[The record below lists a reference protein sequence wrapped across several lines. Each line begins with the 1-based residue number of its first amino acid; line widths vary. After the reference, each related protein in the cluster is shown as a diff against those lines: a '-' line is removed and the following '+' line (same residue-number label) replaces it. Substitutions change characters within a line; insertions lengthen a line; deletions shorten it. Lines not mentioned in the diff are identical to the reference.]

1 YPDAAGYRAELA
13 LIDRSLRAAG
23 FAAIADEELRDALRR
38 VDVFEFHLASLD
50 LRQHSAVHDRVVAEL
65 LARGG
70 VAGYLGLDEPGRR
83 AALRGLP
90 AGRGAPVHD
99 RDALSADPR
108 EVLSV
113 LDVVG
118 RARREL
124 GPRACERYVVSFTRD
139 VSDLLEVVF
148 LARCAGLAPGEL

>member
-83 AALRGLP
+83 GGGAGRCAGCAPGGSRRSTIAPPCRRIP
-90 AGRGAPVHD
+90 AGCCGCSASWGAP
-99 RDALSADPR
+99 AAS
-108 EVLSV
+108 S
-113 LDVVG
+113 G
-118 RARREL
+118 RAR
-124 GPRACERYVVSFTRD
+124 ASAT
-139 VSDLLEVVF
+139 S
-148 LARCAGLAPGEL
+148 